1 MILCHA
7 DGPTDNPKWRFRC
20 GNGGGDD
27 GSPGVSWT
35 ISRLQDYRL
44 EQLQGEKVG
53 NSKINQSINQSIN
66 QRSTRDLLKPNT
78 NSSPSVVVENHEID
92 VD

>member
-20 GNGGGDD
+20 GNGGDDD

-53 NSKINQSINQSIN
+53 NIKINQSISALQETCLNQTPTP
-66 QRSTRDLLKPNT
+66 RPAL
-78 NSSPSVVVENHEID
+78 
-92 VD
+92 